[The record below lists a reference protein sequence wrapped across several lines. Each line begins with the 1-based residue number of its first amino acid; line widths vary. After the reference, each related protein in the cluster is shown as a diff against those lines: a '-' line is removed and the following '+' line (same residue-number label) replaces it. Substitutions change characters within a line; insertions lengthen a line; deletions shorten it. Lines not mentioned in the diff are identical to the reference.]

1 LACIDLTQR
10 REDAKDRKEQAELMN
25 ENELSHLIIGAA
37 IDVHREL
44 GGPGLLEE
52 IYEECL
58 CCELALRGIEAQR
71 QVSIPV
77 TYKGQK
83 LSKSYRLDLLVSG
96 LVIVECKATEEDN
109 VLYRAQCLTQLRLTG
124 LKLGL
129 VINFGN
135 RFLKDGV
142 HRVVNGLDD

>member
-1 LACIDLTQR
+1 
-10 REDAKDRKEQAELMN
+10 MN

-37 IDVHREL
+37 IEVHREL

-52 IYEECL
+52 LYEEAL
-58 CCELALRGIEAQR
+58 CCELEMRHVEVQR
-71 QVSIPV
+71 QVPIPV
-77 TYKGQK
+77 IYKGRT
-83 LSKSYRLDLLVSG
+83 LSKSYRRDLLIGG

-109 VLYRAQCLTQLRLTG
+109 VLYRAQCLTQLRLTE

-142 HRVVNGLDD
+142 HRVVNGLSE

>member
-1 LACIDLTQR
+1 
-10 REDAKDRKEQAELMN
+10 MN

-71 QVSIPV
+71 QVSIPLP
-77 TYKGQK
+77 TKGRNYQ
-83 LSKSYRLDLLVSG
+83 S
-96 LVIVECKATEEDN
+96 
-109 VLYRAQCLTQLRLTG
+109 LTG
-124 LKLGL
+124 LTFSYL
-129 VINFGN
+129 VS
-135 RFLKDGV
+135 
-142 HRVVNGLDD
+142 